1 MVDGD
6 YLAEIAFPPA
16 MGLLPVKDVALPGN
30 RFAQVKVRWVGDF
43 VNLDRVA
50 EGIDAQLA
58 VHPEASRTGW
68 MSTSL
73 MVGSR

>member
-16 MGLLPVKDVALPGN
+16 MRLLTVKDVTLPGN
-30 RFAQVKVRWVGDF
+30 RFAEVHIRRVGDF

-50 EGIDAQLA
+50 EGIN
-58 VHPEASRTGW
+58 E
-68 MSTSL
+68 
-73 MVGSR
+73 